1 MAHCYVKTSKDTG
14 PFMASPVLVRAVD
27 KDMESTQRCQ
37 TIASGSKVSSKARP
51 FCEKLMFFNDP
62 NTSLLQD

>member
-1 MAHCYVKTSKDTG
+1 MYLIFFCLQVAHCYVKTSKDTG

-51 FCEKLMFFNDP
+51 FCKGEQL
-62 NTSLLQD
+62 